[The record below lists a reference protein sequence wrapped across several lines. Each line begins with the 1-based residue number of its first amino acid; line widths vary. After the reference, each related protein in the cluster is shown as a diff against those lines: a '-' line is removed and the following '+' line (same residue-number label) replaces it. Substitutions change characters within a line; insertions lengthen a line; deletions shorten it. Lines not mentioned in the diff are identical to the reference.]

1 MRTALPI
8 DVIREKI
15 LTSLEVDPFLIL
27 SAPTGSGK
35 STRVPQFLFESGKF
49 PETIYI
55 LEPRVLAARLLAERV
70 ASELGVRLGEEV
82 GYRTR
87 HDTKCSPKTRVV
99 FVTEGL
105 FFRLLKDNPE
115 LKGISAVLL
124 DEFHERNID
133 SDLVLSYLK
142 DAVPRGGG
150 KTRVVVMSA
159 TLETEGLKK
168 FLGAPHLETG
178 GKLFPVE
185 IEHFPAPGGR
195 TDPGR
200 MGEQRAQRATSL
212 EMWDHAAL
220 AVRKILEN
228 EKSGSTGDGLVFMP
242 GLHEI
247 RKTIQAI
254 ENAKLPE
261 PVTCF
266 ALHGEMNPDE
276 QREVLGKISRR
287 KIIVATNVAETSLT
301 LEGVTWVVDAGWA
314 RVARFHPGKN
324 IDLLVL
330 ERISLSSATQR
341 AGRAG
346 RMAPGVCLRLWS
358 QAEELRFSKTTD
370 PEIRRV
376 DLAETVLQ
384 AKSLGQ
390 SDLEKFPWFEAP
402 EKKSLDQAQILLKLL
417 GSLREDGGLSPLGD
431 RMSRLPMPPRLSRFA
446 IEAEKR
452 NVLGEALLWAAI
464 LGESSFLIRG
474 RYKPERGSRFRSDF
488 TYLSELLHRAS
499 AENFRFD
506 FLDREGIHG
515 VRARRVL
522 RTFQLYARLF
532 ENRRN
537 AGDASEAEPEITS
550 AGEKELADLEAS
562 LIRSLLPAFPDRVA
576 VKDHDASSALELS
589 GKRRGRLSDT
599 THVRASRVVLVSEM
613 IEIQTRGSQDTIFDL
628 LSALEP
634 KWILEAFPDSA
645 RREEAYVW
653 NEADRRV
660 DAEERLVFQGLP
672 IEKSELKTPNPS
684 RVVEA
689 LVDAHLAGKFQ
700 LSDWGEKI
708 EAWIR
713 RVRFVAREFPE
724 KSLSEYSPDDLRVIL
739 AEIFEGGRSAKD
751 VKDRPCFDAVKFALS
766 WEDQNFV
773 ESMAPE
779 SLTLDN
785 GLNVRIQYA
794 DQGTPT
800 LSAKLQKLYDT
811 KTHPVVA
818 GGKVKVLVDLLAP
831 NQRTLQKTLDL
842 PGFWSGSYPQI
853 RKEMAG
859 RYPKHEWR

>member
-1 MRTALPI
+1 MRAALPI

-15 LTSLEVDPFLIL
+15 LASLEAEPFLIL

-49 PETIYI
+49 PGTIYI

-87 HDTKCSPKTRVV
+87 HDTKCSPQTRVV

-105 FFRLLKDNPE
+105 FFRLLKDNPK
-115 LKGISAVLL
+115 LNGISAVLL

-142 DAVPRGGG
+142 EAVPANGG

-168 FLGAPHLETG
+168 FLESPHLETG
-178 GKLFPVE
+178 GKLFPVD

-195 TDPGR
+195 TDV
-200 MGEQRAQRATSL
+200 

-220 AVRKILEN
+220 AVRRILEN
-228 EKSGSTGDGLVFMP
+228 EKPGSAGDGLVFMP
-242 GLHEI
+242 GMHEI

-254 ENAKLPE
+254 ENMKLPE
-261 PVTCF
+261 PVTCL

-276 QREVLGKISRR
+276 QRQVLGKTPRR

-301 LEGVTWVVDAGWA
+301 IEGITWVVDGGWA

-346 RMAPGVCLRLWS
+346 RMAPGKCVRLWS

-390 SDLEKFPWFEAP
+390 TDLEKFPWFEAP
-402 EKKSLDQAQILLKLL
+402 EKKSLDQAEHLLKLL
-417 GSLREDGGLSPLGD
+417 GALQGNGELTEMGE
-431 RMSRLPMPPRLSRFA
+431 RMGRLPMSPRLSRFA

-452 NVLGEALLWAAI
+452 NALGEALLWAAM
-464 LGESSFLIRG
+464 LSEPSFLIRG

-488 TYLSELLHRAS
+488 SYLSELLHKAS
-499 AENFRFD
+499 LENFRFD

-522 RTFQLYARLF
+522 KTFQLYARIF

-537 AGDASEAEPEITS
+537 RENEEDADLEIDAAE
-550 AGEKELADLEAS
+550 EKELADLEAS
-562 LIRSLLPAFPDRVA
+562 LIRSLLPAFPDRIA

-599 THVRASRVVLVSEM
+599 THVRSSRVVIVSEM

-634 KWILEAFPDSA
+634 KWILEAFP
-645 RREEAYVW
+645 
-653 NEADRRV
+653 
-660 DAEERLVFQGLP
+660 
-672 IEKSELKTPNPS
+672 
-684 RVVEA
+684 
-689 LVDAHLAGKFQ
+689 
-700 LSDWGEKI
+700 
-708 EAWIR
+708 
-713 RVRFVAREFPE
+713 
-724 KSLSEYSPDDLRVIL
+724 
-739 AEIFEGGRSAKD
+739 
-751 VKDRPCFDAVKFALS
+751 
-766 WEDQNFV
+766 
-773 ESMAPE
+773 
-779 SLTLDN
+779 
-785 GLNVRIQYA
+785 
-794 DQGTPT
+794 
-800 LSAKLQKLYDT
+800 
-811 KTHPVVA
+811 
-818 GGKVKVLVDLLAP
+818 
-831 NQRTLQKTLDL
+831 
-842 PGFWSGSYPQI
+842 
-853 RKEMAG
+853 
-859 RYPKHEWR
+859 